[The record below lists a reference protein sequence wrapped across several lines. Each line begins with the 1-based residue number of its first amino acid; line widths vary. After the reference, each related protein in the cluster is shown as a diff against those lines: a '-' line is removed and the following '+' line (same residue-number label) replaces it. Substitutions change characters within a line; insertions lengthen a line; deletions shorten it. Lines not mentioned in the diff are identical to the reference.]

1 MDFLGRFFCWIS
13 SAMTVVRAT
22 AVSVR
27 LTTSSLRC
35 GRVPG
40 RQLPR
45 LSAVIDRR
53 NEITPGL
60 IFTFQSRETAETG
73 RFWRG
78 EVRRAGNA
86 TLDLS
91 LHASGFSLYVRGV
104 AFGQRLRLFP
114 GRVCLLIRGFFK
126 RTRPLIGRT
135 TLPWM
140 QRSLA
145 CSQLSGSTMCH
156 LTRI

>member
-22 AVSVR
+22 AVGVR
-27 LTTSSLRC
+27 LTTSPPRFS
-35 GRVPG
+35 RVPG
-40 RQLPR
+40 QQLPR
-45 LSAVIDRR
+45 LSAIIERR
-53 NEITPGL
+53 NEITSRL
-60 IFTFQSRETAETG
+60 IFAFQSRGTAKTG
-73 RFWRG
+73 QFWRG

-126 RTRPLIGRT
+126 RTRPLIGRA
-135 TLPWM
+135 TLPWL